1 MSTELQLPQCWVD
14 YKDAL
19 EAGITQL
26 ITYGPPGVGKTY
38 GGITYGDVSRG
49 AHRLICS
56 EDMTSAD
63 VTGHWMPSASGT
75 WQWHDGA
82 VLRAWQGDGVNGARV
97 VADEIDRA
105 SGDVLSVLLSM
116 FDSVESASF
125 LHPESGLTIRPLEGF
140 SVVMTTN
147 IEDMRDLPTALKDR
161 FPVAIRINAP
171 HPEALKFLSEDLRVP
186 ASLSADADEDRR
198 ISLRGWKA
206 FDKMRDHMRYQYG
219 QIDGEERAARMIFGD
234 QWVSVIDSI
243 RINNISN
250 A

>member
-1 MSTELQLPQCWVD
+1 
-14 YKDAL
+14 
-19 EAGITQL
+19 
-26 ITYGPPGVGKTY
+26 
-38 GGITYGDVSRG
+38 
-49 AHRLICS
+49 
-56 EDMTSAD
+56 MTSAD

-82 VLRAWQGDGVNGARV
+82 VIRAWQGDGTLGGRV

-116 FDSVESASF
+116 FDSTESASF
-125 LHPESGLTIRPLEGF
+125 LHPETGLTLRPRDGF

-161 FPVAIRINAP
+161 FPVVIRINAP
-171 HPEALKFLSEDLRVP
+171 HPEALTCLSEDLRVP
-186 ASLSADADEDRR
+186 ASMSADTDEDRR
-198 ISLRGWKA
+198 ISLRGWQA
-206 FDKMRDHMRYQYG
+206 FDKLRDHMRWKYG
-219 QIDGEERAARMIFGD
+219 QIDGEERAAKMIFGE

-243 RINNISN
+243 RVNNIT